1 MLTTGISCTHI
12 TVTIV
17 SIAIIKIKAS
27 DVSTQQIILKGFG
40 SLWLVL
46 AAIPASKSIS
56 HNISI
61 MRFVLL
67 SSCDFRQLKCSVNAY
82 LTALINA
89 LVGKIKRLLRIFYR
103 RRFISAV
110 HGFFR

>member
-1 MLTTGISCTHI
+1 MLTAGISRIQI
-12 TVTIV
+12 TAT
-17 SIAIIKIKAS
+17 IAITAIITAKAS

-56 HNISI
+56 HNTSI

-67 SSCDFRQLKCSVNAY
+67 SSCNFRQLKCSVNAY
-82 LTALINA
+82 FTALVNA
-89 LVGKIKRLLRIFYR
+89 LVGKLKRLLCIFYR

-110 HGFFR
+110 HSFFR